1 MNKNNGEVWKIIE
14 DFPRYE
20 VSNNGRVR
28 SNIGVCKILK
38 AFDTNK
44 GYYCVRLCGQVKQKG
59 VYNTKDFKV
68 HRLVAKYFC
77 ENYRDDCEV
86 HHVNRNRSDNKAT
99 NLLCLTK
106 KEHAEIHSKERK
118 ERGVLL

>member
-1 MNKNNGEVWKIIE
+1 MNIDDREVWRTIV

-20 VSNNGRVR
+20 VSNYGRVR
-28 SNIGVCKILK
+28 SNIGKRKILK

-44 GYYCVRLCGQVKQKG
+44 GYYCVRLSREVKQKG

-77 ENYRDDCEV
+77 ENYTEECEV
-86 HHVNRNRSDNKAT
+86 HHINRLRCDNKAT
-99 NLLCLTK
+99 NLLCLTRK
-106 KEHAEIHSKERK
+106 AHAELHSKERNNK
-118 ERGVLL
+118 K